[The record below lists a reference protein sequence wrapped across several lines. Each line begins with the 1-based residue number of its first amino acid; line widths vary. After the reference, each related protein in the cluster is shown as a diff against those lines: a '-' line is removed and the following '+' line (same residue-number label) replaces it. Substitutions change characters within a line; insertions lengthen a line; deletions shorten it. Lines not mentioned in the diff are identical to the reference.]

1 MKRRIVVWSVLPLLV
16 LTLAGVAQAWQGRM
30 GGMGDPYGL
39 VQDESDFLY
48 HPSKIAAGEGVR
60 FYGDYRFTYT
70 DVMDWDYNVDV
81 FLAGSTFLI
90 RFFRYDTSGDEQRH
104 DALVGT
110 AVPLGPGR
118 LGLFFSYEGLQGDYD
133 GDVQSALSPPTDAY
147 ELTSDLDAFTLRLL
161 YGLPLGSLNFGG
173 EFQFSYHQEENASQL
188 LQQSILPSWL
198 TNIDGSFSNVLGGN
212 KNFLAFMMPY
222 DSDYLE
228 ALFKGSLDAV
238 IGPVEATVT
247 VRGGFIFNGGNQLD
261 RVGRLNLYD
270 LDGEVEGWR
279 VGGDLWLRYALTD
292 DLAIPFL
299 VRIDY
304 QKKTRDGDGI
314 LAGLLAGAP
323 IDYDSTEKSLELEV
337 GGGVNTELATGKRL
351 AAGIYYSYHNADDDF
366 WMSTPA
372 IPFLGSPLFSD
383 YSKYPSLIEHRI
395 RLALVG
401 EWDISPAVTLRMGM
415 EPFYGWITEDFES
428 RNFGILFFNRWNEA
442 VSLDGHRWGI
452 GASMGATVQLQHLT
466 LEPFVGFG
474 YQEINLDGDGTELLS
489 LFGLGVTMDVD
500 EWKREWCIGGGVS
513 VLFDLP

>member
-1 MKRRIVVWSVLPLLV
+1 MRKGIPRLILLTMMI
-16 LTLAGVAQAWQGRM
+16 LCLAGISQAWQGRM

-48 HPSKIAAGEGVR
+48 HPSKIAVGEGVR

-70 DVMDWDYNVDV
+70 DVIDWDYDVDV
-81 FLAGSTFLI
+81 FLAGSTLLI

-104 DALVGT
+104 DAQVGT
-110 AVPLGPGR
+110 TVPLGPGR
-118 LGLFFSYEGLQGDYD
+118 LGLFFSYEGLQGDYN

-161 YGLPLGSLNFGG
+161 YGLPVGGLNLGG
-173 EFQFSYHQEENASQL
+173 EFQFSYHQEENTSEL
-188 LQQSILPSWL
+188 LQQSIMPSWL
-198 TNIDGSFSNVLGGN
+198 TNVDGSFSNVLGGN

-228 ALFKGSLDAV
+228 ALFKGSLDAFL
-238 IGPVEATVT
+238 GPVEATIT
-247 VRGGFIFNGGNQLD
+247 VRGGFIFNGDNQLE
-261 RVGRLNLYD
+261 RIGLLNLYD
-270 LDGEVEGWR
+270 LDGDVEGWR

-292 DLAIPFL
+292 NFTIPFL

-304 QKKTRDGDGI
+304 QEKTRDGDGV
-314 LAGLLAGAP
+314 LVGLLTGTP
-323 IDYDSTEKSLELEV
+323 IDYDNAEQSFEIEV
-337 GGGVNTELATGKRL
+337 GGGIDTEFGTGQRL
-351 AAGIYYSYHNADDDF
+351 AAGIYYSYHDAEDNF
-366 WMSTPA
+366 WMAVPGTPL
-372 IPFLGSPLFSD
+372 ISD
-383 YSKYPSLIEHRI
+383 YSKYPAFTEHRV

-428 RNFGILFFNRWNEA
+428 TNFGILFFNRWNEA

-452 GASMGATVQLQHLT
+452 GASIGAAVQLQHLT

-489 LFGLGVTMDVD
+489 LLGRGVTMDVD